1 MVKVDKWRYVGAGLV
16 WALAGLAAATG
27 CAHADSID
35 AQRQRYQQVKQAWD
49 SNQMDVVSQLMPTL
63 RDYPLYPYLEYRAL
77 SQDLSQAS
85 AAQIK
90 AFTDANPTLPPARS
104 LSARF
109 VNELAQRQDWQGL
122 LMFSPQP
129 PKPVSARCN
138 FYYAQWATGAQQAAW
153 NGAKEIWL
161 NGHSLPESCNKLFS
175 VWDQAGQRGPL
186 AILERMR
193 LAMKEGNTNLV
204 NALSKQLPIEYQTMG
219 SALAALQDNPATL
232 EGFARSVGPTDLT
245 RQATIITFARLARDD
260 VENARAMLPTL
271 ARLQKMD
278 DSERL
283 DMEESVAWRLM
294 GPDATPEQAA
304 WRDNVILRGHSTS
317 LLERRIR
324 ASLGQGDMRAVAV
337 WLSRLPEDARQKE
350 EWRYWQAV
358 LLINQGRKSEGEPI
372 LRDLM
377 QGRGFYPMVAA
388 QELGVN
394 YVVNVARAVTPS
406 PALTK
411 RPEIARVRELMYWNM
426 DNLARTE
433 WSSLV
438 ASLSRPE
445 QEGLARYAF
454 EQQWPDLSVQA
465 TITGKLWDHLE
476 ERFPLAWHNEYRRAT
491 DDKGIS
497 QSYAMAITRQE
508 SAWNPKAQS
517 PVGAAGLMQ
526 LMPTTAKHT
535 AEMFNISSY
544 MNTSQLLDPQTN
556 IELGTTYLEYVY
568 QMFGRNR
575 ILSSVA
581 YNAGPGRVTTWLG
594 NSAGRIDAVAF
605 IESIPF
611 SETRGYVKN
620 VLAYDVFYRYFL
632 RQPAKVLT
640 DAEWQRRY

>member
-1 MVKVDKWRYVGAGLV
+1 MVKVDKWQNVGAALYLGL
-16 WALAGLAAATG
+16 GLIAVSGFAR
-27 CAHADSID
+27 ADSID
-35 AQRQRYQQVKQAWD
+35 AQRQRYQQVKLAWD
-49 SNQMDVVSQLMPTL
+49 SNQMDVVAQLMPTL
-63 RDYPLYPYLEYRAL
+63 TDYPLYPYLQYRAL
-77 SQDLSQAS
+77 SQDLSQAGME
-85 AAQIK
+85 QIR
-90 AFTDANPTLPPARS
+90 AFIDANPTLPPARS
-104 LSARF
+104 LASRY
-109 VNELAQRQDWQGL
+109 VNELAQRQDWQSL
-122 LMFSPQP
+122 LVFSPQP

-138 FYYAQWATGAQQAAW
+138 FYYAKWATGQQQAAW
-153 NGAKEIWL
+153 DGAKEIWL
-161 NGHSLPESCNKLFS
+161 NGHSLPESCNKLFG
-175 VWDQAGQRGPL
+175 VWAEAGQRGPL

-193 LAMKEGNTNLV
+193 LAMKEGNTSLV
-204 NALSKQLPIEYQTMG
+204 NTLSKQLPIEYQTMG

-245 RQATIITFARLARDD
+245 RQATIISFARLARDD

-271 ARLQKMD
+271 VRLQKMND
-278 DSERL
+278 NERL
-283 DMEESVAWRLM
+283 DLEESVAWRLM
-294 GPDATPEQAA
+294 GTDATAEQAA

-324 ASLGQGDMRAVAV
+324 MSLGQGDKQGVIA
-337 WLSRLPEDARQKE
+337 WLDRLPEDASQKE
-350 EWRYWQAV
+350 EWRYWRAA
-358 LLINQGRKSEGEPI
+358 LLIDRGRKSEGEAI
-372 LRDLM
+372 LRNLM
-377 QGRGFYPMVAA
+377 QDRGFYPMVAA
-388 QELGVN
+388 QKLNVN
-394 YVVNVARAVTPS
+394 YVINVARAVEPTPD
-406 PALTK
+406 LIK

-426 DNLARTE
+426 DNLARSE
-433 WSSLV
+433 WSALI
-438 ASLSRPE
+438 ASLGRPQ

-454 EQQWPDLSVQA
+454 EQQWPDMSVQA
-465 TITGKLWDHLE
+465 TISGKLWDHLE
-476 ERFPLAWHNEYRRAT
+476 ERFPLAWHNEFRRAT
-491 DDKGIS
+491 EDKGIS
-497 QSYAMAITRQE
+497 QSYAMAIARQE

-526 LMPTTAKHT
+526 LMPATAKHT

-544 MNTSQLLDPQTN
+544 MNTGQLLDPQTN
-556 IELGTTYLEYVY
+556 IDLGTAYLEYVY

-640 DAEWQRRY
+640 DAEWQRSY